1 MKSMRSIIFYWAVAT
16 LVLCMAYVVY
26 VRCFPPDELVMA
38 NSLGFQIIVS
48 LLVVGGPCVVILVL
62 IVFLT
67 PFVRRKRTNP
77 LLNTDAPQVRWRA
90 G

>member
-1 MKSMRSIIFYWAVAT
+1 
-16 LVLCMAYVVY
+16 
-26 VRCFPPDELVMA
+26 MA